1 MNSPTDFFS
10 EKQKALALEIKR
22 RILSGE
28 KIPLSDLLELLQKG
42 AADARKIIK
51 EENKPTDVNY
61 F

>member
-10 EKQKALALEIKR
+10 EKQKVLALEIKR

-42 AADARKIIK
+42 AVDARKIIK
-51 EENKPTDVNY
+51 EENKPTDVDY